1 MNSRNIQIVLLAAL
15 TLMIAACDPSESVEK
30 EATEPGYL
38 TEEMPPCTPAP
49 GSSVDACEAERRGA
63 FIGEA
68 RRNGSPT
75 IVAYVNGHPITA
87 ADIAEVRARATVN
100 LAGMRDAISRI
111 VPDWQAFTLPQETPL
126 ATPLVIGE
134 VSITVYHDPTIDP
147 PIYESYGIRRNFEAR
162 IAIIEEHGLD
172 TAALAKNVSEIA
184 MFTAATAAGHTADPA
199 DIDARIAEIKTALDD
214 GLIPEL
220 EGYLSAVGEDV
231 YFAEVL
237 PANLTRQLAVESWL
251 GGLTHRLWRDAE
263 RNAIAK
269 VQVALTGEPGLD
281 TTLEGLST
289 YLDAYWALDAAST
302 SPPSCRNGSA
312 VPNSD
317 TDWELLRDCSM
328 LLAAKDTLRGT
339 GTLNWSVDTPIGRWD
354 GVTVEGTPERVT
366 VLDLSSRR
374 LTGEIA
380 VELSNLDKL
389 RELRLANNRL
399 TGEVPIE
406 LWNLGNL
413 ETLQLSNN
421 QLSGAIPPELGA
433 LTGLRYLYLGGNS
446 LTGCIPPA
454 LRDVPTNDL
463 DSLGLQDCP
472 AGGA

>member
-1 MNSRNIQIVLLAAL
+1 MNGRNIHIVLLVALAL
-15 TLMIAACDPSESVEK
+15 TIVACDPSESVGK
-30 EATEPGYL
+30 EATEPEYL

-75 IVAYVNGHPITA
+75 IIAYVNEHPITA
-87 ADIAEVRARATVN
+87 ADIAEGRARVAVN
-100 LAGMRDAISRI
+100 LAGMRDTISRI
-111 VPDWQAFTLPQETPL
+111 VPDSQAFTPSQETPL
-126 ATPLVIGE
+126 ATPLAIGE
-134 VSITVYHDPTIDP
+134 VSITVNHNPNPLIP
-147 PIYESYGIRRNFEAR
+147 ESFGMRRNLEAR
-162 IAIIEEHGLD
+162 IAIIEEHGVD
-172 TAALAKNVSEIA
+172 AAVLAKNVSDIA

-199 DIDARIAEIKTALDD
+199 DIAARIAETKAALED

-220 EGYLSAVGEDV
+220 AGYISAVGEDV
-231 YFAEVL
+231 YFTEVL
-237 PANLTRQLAVESWL
+237 PAGLARQLAIWSWL
-251 GGLTHRLWRDAE
+251 GELTHRLWHDAE
-263 RNAIAK
+263 RNAMAK
-269 VQVALTGEPGLD
+269 VQVTLTGEPGLD
-281 TTLEGLST
+281 ATLEDLT
-289 YLDAYWALDAAST
+289 AYIDAYWALEAAST
-302 SPPSCRNGSA
+302 PPPSCRNGSA

-317 TDWELLRDCSM
+317 TNWELLRDCSM

-339 GTLNWSVDTPIGRWD
+339 GTLNWSVDTPIGHWD

-389 RELRLANNRL
+389 RELRLANNQL

-406 LWNLGNL
+406 LWNLDSL

-421 QLSGAIPPELGA
+421 QLSGAIPPELGY
-433 LTGLRYLYLGGNS
+433 LTGLRYLYLSGNS
-446 LTGCIPPA
+446 FTGCIPPA
-454 LRDVPTNDL
+454 LREVPTNDL

-472 AGGA
+472 ADGA